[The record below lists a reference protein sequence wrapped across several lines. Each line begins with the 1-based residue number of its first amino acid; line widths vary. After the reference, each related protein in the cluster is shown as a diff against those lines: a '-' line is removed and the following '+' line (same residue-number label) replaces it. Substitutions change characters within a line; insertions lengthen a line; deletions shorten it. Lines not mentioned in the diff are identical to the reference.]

1 MFNKNKCFEGSEV
14 SINSRIERAIND
26 INHSWEL
33 KTQKSE
39 SDHEIALKEKDFQ
52 LKHFSSEEIKKLESR
67 IVTLERDLAVQKQKN
82 EMLDKIT
89 DLNADVIDVKDL
101 VKNLINKLPEVK
113 ISSLAVTNQTAPK

>member
-14 SINSRIERAIND
+14 SISARVERAIND
-26 INHSWEL
+26 NNHAWEL
-33 KTQKSE
+33 KTQKLE
-39 SDHEIALKEKDFQ
+39 SDYAISIKEKDFQ
-52 LKHFSSEEIKKLESR
+52 LKHFSSEEIKKLEAK
-67 IVTLERDLAVQKQKN
+67 IVSLEKDLAVQKQKN

-113 ISSLAVTNQTAPK
+113 ISSLAVSTQPTK